1 VVVVGRVSG
10 SHRAWKRPHLQR
22 ALETAVAEAE
32 VLAPATQPL
41 TPTPGDEVCGAYAH
55 AGTAAL
61 AVLLVR
67 LALLDAGGDL
77 HAGLALDD
85 WRAARRA
92 VQTAEAHAT
101 SPRSR
106 TARTWLDAGTS
117 GGWVDAVNAHLLLRD
132 ELVTRMSP
140 RARRLLAHH
149 LRGRSQAD
157 AAHHEGIT
165 QPAVSQAL
173 ARSGAHAVVR
183 ATELLR
189 RTGPAPVG
197 EGERVLAGSLRC
209 RGD

>member
-1 VVVVGRVSG
+1 VVLVGRVTG
-10 SHRAWKRPHLQR
+10 SHRTWKRPHLQR
-22 ALETAVAEAE
+22 ALDTAVADTA

-41 TPTPGDEVCGAYAH
+41 TPVPGDEVCGTYAD

-67 LALLDAGGDL
+67 LAVLDAGGDL
-77 HAGLALDD
+77 HAGLAVDD

-101 SPRSR
+101 SSRSR
-106 TARTWLDAGTS
+106 TARTWLDGGADGQGAG
-117 GGWVDAVNAHLLLRD
+117 WAHAVNAHLLLRD

-149 LRGRSQAD
+149 LRGRSQAE
-157 AAHHEGIT
+157 AAQHEGIT

-183 ATELLR
+183 ATELLLDGSTGGGG
-189 RTGPAPVG
+189 RTRA
-197 EGERVLAGSLRC
+197 
-209 RGD
+209 RGLPTMPR

>member
-22 ALETAVAEAE
+22 ALEAALTEVE
-32 VLAPATQPL
+32 VLAPAAQPL

-55 AGTAAL
+55 VGTAAL

-77 HAGLALDD
+77 HAGLAVDD

-92 VQTAEAHAT
+92 AATAEAHAA

-106 TARTWLDAGTS
+106 SARTWLD
-117 GGWVDAVNAHLLLRD
+117 GGDERVGAVNAHLLLRD

-149 LRGRSQAD
+149 LRGRSQAE
-157 AAHHEGIT
+157 AAQHEGIT

-183 ATELLR
+183 ATQLLSSSS
-189 RTGPAPVG
+189 
-197 EGERVLAGSLRC
+197 AGSLRC
-209 RGD
+209 